1 MRNLGRGRAA
11 LALLLLPLLLVFAG
25 CEEED
30 SQPMDADLVVEQY
43 ITENN
48 DMTGM
53 IYSTC
58 TMHWQ
63 AGKLQTMRF
72 TQRFNTPEQA
82 SVAYQGRVSE
92 LGEAGQVLLDGDE
105 VSYYV
110 NIEPWEGKSY
120 ADMYEAMNK
129 DKKWQVV
136 EDSSGEYLPQ
146 DAADAE

>member
-1 MRNLGRGRAA
+1 MRNLGRFRAA
-11 LALLLLPLLLVFAG
+11 LALLLLPLLLMFAG
-25 CEEED
+25 CEEID
-30 SQPMDADLVVEQY
+30 SQPLDADLVVEQY

-53 IYSTC
+53 VYSSC

-72 TQRFNTPEQA
+72 TQRFITPEKA

-92 LGEAGQVLLDGDE
+92 LGEAGQVLLDGYE

-110 NIEPWEGKSY
+110 NIEPWEDKSY
-120 ADMYEAMNK
+120 ATMYEAMNK

-136 EDSSGEYLPQ
+136 EDKSGEYLP
-146 DAADAE
+146 DDVAGE